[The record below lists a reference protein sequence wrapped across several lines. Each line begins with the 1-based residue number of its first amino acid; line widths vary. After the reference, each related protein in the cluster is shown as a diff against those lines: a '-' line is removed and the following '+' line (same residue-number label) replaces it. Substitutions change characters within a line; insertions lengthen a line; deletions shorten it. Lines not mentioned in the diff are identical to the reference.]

1 LAGGFCADAALAAII
16 AAQKNKIERFIGSP
30 PKKCFLSARNIS
42 GRNKFPLPKKSE
54 RAFFGGG
61 SNGRRQW
68 PARRRSELF
77 ASSPIVTVIFRGS
90 DVHSFKMLAIESTGV
105 ISLRMMK
112 LMSGGSDTLSE
123 AELMISE
130 KIDAAFETAASLM
143 TGVSAD
149 EIVQRYRQRVGA
161 NAARLARNKFS
172 ERV

>member
-1 LAGGFCADAALAAII
+1 LAG
-16 AAQKNKIERFIGSP
+16 RSP

-77 ASSPIVTVIFRGS
+77 ASIPIVTVICRGS
-90 DVHSFKMLAIESTGV
+90 DVHSFYDAGNRIDRRDFVTYDEIDV
-105 ISLRMMK
+105 W
-112 LMSGGSDTLSE
+112 GSDTLSE